1 MFLVVEGDTWE
12 YWEPGEYKNSD
23 KEFSCM
29 AIATDGLKIYLSQ
42 VKISI
47 FYTKNIFIQIVRV
60 SGLAATGWGCR

>member
-12 YWEPGEYKNSD
+12 YWEPGEYKNLD

-47 FYTKNIFIQIVRV
+47 FHTKNILFKSSGFRV
-60 SGLAATGWGCR
+60 